1 MFPAV
6 AAVLSALVL
15 AQANASGL
23 TDAFSA
29 ASIKPSQLYRAGGE
43 GSGQEHVAF
52 SPTGVT
58 LTNASLSFCMQWAYN
73 VRFYQ
78 ISGPD
83 RITQD
88 RYDVIAKTD
97 QPASKQQLMSMM
109 QKLLADRFQL
119 KFHRDTR
126 PFPVY
131 ELVAPHKAAK
141 LTPSASDQRTGMTI
155 VNGAFFFA
163 HVTMPEFA
171 ARLSDLSAFD
181 RPVIDKTGIEGTF
194 DIALSSAEAMRTD
207 PSSIFA
213 AIESLGLRL
222 DNGKIPMEVLVVD
235 HAEKPSEN

>member
-1 MFPAV
+1 MFPAI
-6 AAVLSALVL
+6 ATVLSALVV
-15 AQANASGL
+15 AQANPQGFS
-23 TDAFSA
+23 DVFSA
-29 ASIKPSQLYRAGGE
+29 ASIKPSQLYRVGGE
-43 GSGQEHVAF
+43 GSGQEHVAVAG
-52 SPTGVT
+52 TGVT

-78 ISGPD
+78 ISGPNQ
-83 RITQD
+83 ITQD
-88 RYDVIAKTD
+88 RYDVIAKAD
-97 QPASKQQLMSMM
+97 RPASKEQLMSMM
-109 QKLLADRFQL
+109 QALLADRFQL

-141 LTPSASDQRTGMTI
+141 LVPAASDQRTSLTI

-194 DIALSSAEAMRTD
+194 DIGLSSAEAMRAD

-213 AIESLGLRL
+213 AIESIGLRL
-222 DNGKIPMEVLVVD
+222 DNGKMPMEVLVVD